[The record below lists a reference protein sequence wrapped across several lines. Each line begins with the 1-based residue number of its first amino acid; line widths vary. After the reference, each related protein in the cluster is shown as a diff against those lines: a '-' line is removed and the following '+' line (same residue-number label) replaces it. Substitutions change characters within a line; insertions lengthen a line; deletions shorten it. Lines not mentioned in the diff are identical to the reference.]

1 MDKNIEKLKEIIN
14 NSKNIV
20 VFTGAGISV
29 PSGIPDFRSSNG
41 LYSEKIKGNISP
53 ETVIS
58 HDFFMLLP
66 NEFYEFY
73 KEKMIY
79 ASAKPNIAHKFFAEL
94 EKRGKVSVVITQNID
109 GLHQLAGSK
118 NVLELHGNIYRNFCT
133 KCHKV
138 FNLDYILNSSG
149 VPKCDKC
156 GAVIKPDVVLYGE
169 MLDGDVVNSAVKAI
183 KSADTLIVVGTSL
196 VVQPAASFVQ
206 MFKGENLVILNKSKT
221 PLDSLATLV
230 IKGDIEKI
238 IERTD
243 LKIL

>member
-1 MDKNIEKLKEIIN
+1 MDKNIEKLKKIIN

-53 ETVIS
+53 ETIIS

-66 NEFYEFY
+66 DEFYKFY

-79 ASAKPNIAHKFFAEL
+79 ASAKPNIAHKFFAGL
-94 EKRGKVSVVITQNID
+94 EKQGKVSAVVTQNID

-118 NVLELHGNIYRNFCT
+118 NVLELHGSIYRNFCT
-133 KCHKV
+133 KCHKA
-138 FNLDYILNSSG
+138 FDLDYILNSSG

-196 VVQPAASFVQ
+196 IVQPAASFVQ
-206 MFKGENLVILNKSKT
+206 MFKGKNLVLINKSKT

-230 IKGDIEKI
+230 INDDIENVIKQI
-238 IERTD
+238 KNK
-243 LKIL
+243 L

>member
-53 ETVIS
+53 ETIIS

-66 NEFYEFY
+66 DEFYEFY

-94 EKRGKVSVVITQNID
+94 EKQGKVSAVVTQNID
-109 GLHQLAGSK
+109 RLHRLAGSK
-118 NVLELHGNIYRNFCT
+118 NVLELHGSIYRNFCT
-133 KCHKV
+133 KCHKA
-138 FNLDYILNSSG
+138 FDLDYILNSSG

-156 GAVIKPDVVLYGE
+156 GGVIKPDVVLYGE
-169 MLDGDVVNSAVKAI
+169 MLDGDVVSSAIKAI
-183 KSADTLIVVGTSL
+183 QSADTLIVVGTSL

-206 MFKGENLVILNKSKT
+206 MFKGENLVLINKSKT
-221 PLDSLATLV
+221 PLDGIATLV
-230 IKGDIEKI
+230 INDDIENVIKQI
-238 IERTD
+238 KNK
-243 LKIL
+243 L

>member
-1 MDKNIEKLKEIIN
+1 
-14 NSKNIV
+14 
-20 VFTGAGISV
+20 
-29 PSGIPDFRSSNG
+29 
-41 LYSEKIKGNISP
+41 
-53 ETVIS
+53 
-58 HDFFMLLP
+58 MLLP

-94 EKRGKVSVVITQNID
+94 EKEGKVNAVVTQNID

-118 NVLELHGNIYRNFCT
+118 NVFELHGSIYRNFCT
-133 KCHKV
+133 KCHKA
-138 FNLDYILNSSG
+138 FDLDYILNSSG

-156 GAVIKPDVVLYGE
+156 CAVIKPDVVLYGE

>member
-58 HDFFMLLP
+58 HDSFMLLP

-79 ASAKPNIAHKFFAEL
+79 ASAKPNIAHKFFAGL
-94 EKRGKVSVVITQNID
+94 EKQGKVNAVVTQNID

-118 NVLELHGNIYRNFCT
+118 NVLELHGSIYRNFCT
-133 KCHKV
+133 KCHKA
-138 FNLDYILNSSG
+138 FDLDYILNSSG

-169 MLDGDVVNSAVKAI
+169 MLDGNVVSSAIKAI
-183 KSADTLIVVGTSL
+183 QNADTLIVVGTSL

>member
-53 ETVIS
+53 ETIIS

-94 EKRGKVSVVITQNID
+94 EKEGKVNAVVTQNID

-118 NVLELHGNIYRNFCT
+118 NVLELHGSIYRNFCT
-133 KCHKV
+133 KCHKA
-138 FNLDYILNSSG
+138 FDLDYILNSSG

-169 MLDGDVVNSAVKAI
+169 MLDGDVVNSAVKTI

>member
-53 ETVIS
+53 ETVVS

-66 NEFYEFY
+66 DEFYNFY
-73 KEKMIY
+73 KSKMIY
-79 ASAKPNIAHKFFAEL
+79 KNAKPNIAHKFFAEL
-94 EKRGKVSVVITQNID
+94 EKQGKVSVVITQNID

-118 NVLELHGNIYRNFCT
+118 NVLELHGSIYRNFCT
-133 KCHKV
+133 KCHKE

-156 GAVIKPDVVLYGE
+156 GGVIKPDVVLYGE
-169 MLDGDVVNSAVKAI
+169 MLDGNVVSSAIKAI
-183 KSADTLIVVGTSL
+183 QNADTLIVVGTSL
-196 VVQPAASFVQ
+196 VVQPATSFVQ
-206 MFKGENLVILNKSKT
+206 SFKGENLVLINKSKT
-221 PLDSLATLV
+221 PLDALATLV
-230 IKGDIEKI
+230 INNDIEKVI
-238 IERTD
+238 N
-243 LKIL
+243 KIM

>member
-66 NEFYEFY
+66 DEFYDFY
-73 KEKMIY
+73 KSKMIY

-94 EKRGKVSVVITQNID
+94 EKQGKVSAVVTQNID

-118 NVLELHGNIYRNFCT
+118 NVLELHGSIYRNFCT
-133 KCHKV
+133 KCHKA
-138 FNLDYILNSSG
+138 FDLNYILNSSG

-156 GAVIKPDVVLYGE
+156 GGVIKPDVVLYGE
-169 MLDGDVVNSAVKAI
+169 MLDGDVVSSAIKAI
-183 KSADTLIVVGTSL
+183 QSADTLIVVGTSL

-206 MFKGENLVILNKSKT
+206 MFKAENLVLINKSKT
-221 PLDSLATLV
+221 PLDGIATLV
-230 IKGDIEKI
+230 INDDIENVIKQI
-238 IERTD
+238 
-243 LKIL
+243 KK

>member
-1 MDKNIEKLKEIIN
+1 MNKNIEKLKEIIN

-53 ETVIS
+53 ETVVS

-66 NEFYEFY
+66 DEFYNFY
-73 KEKMIY
+73 KSKMIY
-79 ASAKPNIAHKFFAEL
+79 KNAKPNIAHKFFAEL
-94 EKRGKVSVVITQNID
+94 EKQGKVSVVITQNID

-118 NVLELHGNIYRNFCT
+118 NVLELHGSIYRNFCT
-133 KCHKV
+133 KCHKA
-138 FNLDYILNSSG
+138 FDLDYILNSSG

-156 GAVIKPDVVLYGE
+156 GGVIKPDVVLYGE
-169 MLDGDVVNSAVKAI
+169 MLDGNVVSSAIKAI
-183 KSADTLIVVGTSL
+183 QNADTLIVVGTSL

-206 MFKGENLVILNKSKT
+206 MFKGENLVLINKSKT
-221 PLDSLATLV
+221 SLDALATLV
-230 IKGDIEKI
+230 INDDIEKVINQI
-238 IERTD
+238 I
-243 LKIL
+243 K